1 MKTTLSFFK
10 LWLITLAALY
20 IILYSSMPKAET
32 ETADLKNFS
41 TQRALYHVEKMT
53 EKPHFIGSKNHN
65 EVAQYVSRSLSDL
78 GLEVSM
84 QEGYAFSDWGTLTKC
99 KNVLAKIK
107 GSGNGKAL
115 LLMSHYDS
123 APHSF
128 SHGASDDAAGV
139 ATILEGV
146 RTFIHNKIPHKND
159 IIILFTDAE
168 ELGLNGAALFAAKH
182 PWAND
187 IGVVL
192 NFEARGTSGPSYML
206 MEVSQGNAK
215 MVNEFVNANPA
226 FANSNSLMY
235 SIYKMLPN
243 DTDLTVF
250 RTQKAIQGFNFA
262 YIDDHFNYHTQQDDM
277 AHLNVN
283 SLQHHGAYLMPLLD
297 YFANADLS
305 DLSSTQ
311 DEVYFSI
318 PFGFIHYPFAWVMPM
333 CVLALV
339 CFVFIVFI
347 GLVNRTINI
356 NQMARGFLPLVL
368 SLVAV
373 WLILFFGWELILK
386 IYPQYNDILHGFTYN
401 GHDYL
406 AAFIAL
412 GLGVCFW
419 LYEKFSS
426 QKEAINHFLAPL
438 FIWLLVN
445 FAIAF
450 FLTGAGFLVI
460 PLFSALILLG
470 YYVFT
475 QKTPWFLVVFTA
487 LPALVILVPFIEI
500 FPVAL
505 GLKMLFASG
514 ILLVLC
520 FGLLVP
526 FFGML
531 QSKRTPILLCF
542 LIAFGYLIKAHLN
555 SGYEAGKAKPNS
567 LVYYFDATQNKAY
580 WTTYDKNLDEW
591 TKSYLGENPKAAT
604 QLNNTTLSSKYNTAF
619 TFLNETAVRAI
630 SKPKIEF
637 LRDSIDGNK
646 RFLKIKISP
655 TRPVN
660 RYDVFSK
667 EANAF
672 RNIVANGETE
682 IIQNGSKFKRDET
695 RIVRY
700 YVVNN
705 APLVLEF
712 WINRATKL
720 DLDLLESSF
729 DLLSNPIFSVA
740 KRQNWMIPTPFVLND
755 AIVVK
760 QKIKKSYQEVINTTP
775 EKIQMVVLP
784 NKNK

>member
-1 MKTTLSFFK
+1 MKTTQSFLK
-10 LWLITLAALY
+10 LCL
-20 IILYSSMPKAET
+20 IILAILYVILYNSMPKAET
-32 ETADLKNFS
+32 ETADLKKFS
-41 TQRALYHVEKMT
+41 SNRALYHVEKMT
-53 EKPHFIGSKNHN
+53 EKPHFIGSKNHA
-65 EVAQYVSRSLSDL
+65 EVAHYVAESLRDL
-78 GLEVSM
+78 GLEVST
-84 QEGYAFSDWGTLTKC
+84 QEGYTFSDWGTLTKC
-99 KNVLAKIK
+99 KNILAKIK
-107 GSGNGKAL
+107 GSENGKAL

-139 ATILEGV
+139 ATILESV
-146 RTFIHNKIPHKND
+146 RAFIHNKTPHKND

-187 IGVVL
+187 IGVAL

-206 MEVSQGNAK
+206 MEVSQGNSK
-215 MVNEFVNANPA
+215 MVNEFVDANPA

-250 RTQKAIQGFNFA
+250 RSQKAIQGFNFA
-262 YIDDHFNYHTQQDDM
+262 YIDDHFNYHTQQDDF

-283 SLQHHGAYLMPLLD
+283 SLQHHGAYLMPLLG

-311 DEVYFSI
+311 DDVYFSI
-318 PFGFIHYPFAWVMPM
+318 PFGFIHYPFDWVMPL
-333 CVLALV
+333 CILTLVL
-339 CFVFIVFI
+339 FVFIVFI
-347 GLVNRTINI
+347 GFVNRTLNI
-356 NQMARGFLPLVL
+356 NQVGRGFFPFVI
-368 SLVAV
+368 SLVIVA
-373 WLILFFGWELILK
+373 LILFFGWKILLK
-386 IYPQYNDILHGFTYN
+386 IYPQYNDILQGFTYN

-406 AAFIAL
+406 AAFIILAL
-412 GLGVCFW
+412 GICFW
-419 LYEKFSS
+419 CYEKFSC
-426 QKEAINHFLAPL
+426 QKEAMNHFLAPL
-438 FIWLLVN
+438 FIWLLAN
-445 FAIAF
+445 FGIAF
-450 FLTGAGFLVI
+450 FLKGAGFLVI
-460 PLFSALILLG
+460 PLFSALLLLA

-475 QKTPWFLVVFTA
+475 QRTPWFLVVFTA
-487 LPALVILVPFIEI
+487 LPALVILVPFIEM

-542 LIAFGYLIKAHLN
+542 LIAFGYLIKAHFN
-555 SGYEAGKAKPNS
+555 SGYEPGKAKPNS

-591 TKSYLGENPKAAT
+591 TKSYLGENPKTAT
-604 QLNNTTLSSKYNTAF
+604 ELNNTPLSSKYNTAF
-619 TFLNETAVRAI
+619 TFLNETPVKTI
-630 SKPKIEF
+630 PKPKIEF

-655 TRPVN
+655 TRLVN

-672 RNIVANGETE
+672 RNLVANGETE
-682 IIQNGSKFKRDET
+682 IIQNGSKFNRESD

-700 YVVNN
+700 YVVDN
-705 APLVLEF
+705 APLILEF

-720 DLDLLESSF
+720 DLDLFESSF
-729 DLLSNPIFSVA
+729 DLLSNPVFSVA
-740 KRQNWMIPTPFVLND
+740 KRQDWMMPMPFVLND
-755 AIVVK
+755 AIVIK
-760 QKIKKSYQEVINTTP
+760 QKIKRTYQEINNTTP
-775 EKIQMVVLP
+775 EKIQIVV
-784 NKNK
+784 K